1 MTRRASGILLHP
13 TSLPGPYGIGDL
25 GPSSRQFLSWLQE
38 AGQTTWQ
45 MLPLVPAG
53 AGHSPYDGS
62 SAFAGNPQL
71 ISPQDLEEGGLLS
84 ASDLAGVPLFDNE
97 SVQYDMAGEW
107 KSRLLRLA
115 WNRFRQ
121 SNPNRHRELF
131 EDWATRPEQD
141 PWLEDW
147 AMFASLK
154 AHFEGKPWSEWTP
167 DLRDREA
174 AAMASVRQELEDDIG
189 YHRFVQYLFADQWS
203 RLRET
208 ARQRSVRLL
217 GDMPFY
223 VALDSAD
230 VWAHRHLFKVDGEG
244 QPIFVAGVPPDYFS
258 ETGQRWGNPVFRWDS
273 HEGDGYRWWIERVGC
288 SLATYDSIRIDHFRA
303 FADYWEIDASE
314 PTAVNGQWTPGP
326 GVHLFERLREVLGEL
341 PLVAEDLGHITSE
354 VRELKSNLGLPG
366 MKVLQFGFD
375 SPDSEHLPHNF
386 TRNTVAYTGTHD
398 NDTSVGWLEDL
409 EPEKRQRVLDY
420 VGGGG
425 NRAHWD
431 LIRSVS
437 TSVADLSIFPMQDVL
452 GLGGRHRMNTPSSA
466 EGNWAWR
473 LQPEMADDPTAAQ
486 LRRITVLAGRLETES
501 MGPPA

>member
-1 MTRRASGILLHP
+1 MT
-13 TSLPGPYGIGDL
+13 
-25 GPSSRQFLSWLQE
+25 
-38 AGQTTWQ
+38 
-45 MLPLVPAG
+45 
-53 AGHSPYDGS
+53 
-62 SAFAGNPQL
+62 
-71 ISPQDLEEGGLLS
+71 
-84 ASDLAGVPLFDNE
+84 
-97 SVQYDMAGEW
+97 
-107 KSRLLRLA
+107 
-115 WNRFRQ
+115 
-121 SNPNRHRELF
+121 
-131 EDWATRPEQD
+131 
-141 PWLEDW
+141 
-147 AMFASLK
+147 
-154 AHFEGKPWSEWTP
+154 
-167 DLRDREA
+167 
-174 AAMASVRQELEDDIG
+174 SVRQELEDDIG

-244 QPIFVAGVPPDYFS
+244 QPTFVAGVPPDYFS

-273 HEGDGYRWWIERVGC
+273 HEADGYRWWIERVGY
-288 SLATYDSIRIDHFRA
+288 SLAIYDSIRIDHFRA

-314 PTAVNGQWTPGP
+314 PTAVNGHWIPGP

-341 PLVAEDLGHITSE
+341 PLVAEDLGHITPE
-354 VRELKSNLGLPG
+354 VRELKLNLGLPG

-398 NDTSVGWLEDL
+398 NDTSVGWLEEL

-420 VGGGG
+420 VGGDGS
-425 NRAHWD
+425 RAHWD

-437 TSVADLSIFPMQDVL
+437 NSVADLSIFPMQDVL
-452 GLGGRHRMNTPSSA
+452 GLGRRHRMNTPSSG
-466 EGNWAWR
+466 EGNWTWR
-473 LQPEMADDPTAAQ
+473 LQPEMADDATTAQ
-486 LRRITVLAGRLETES
+486 LRRITVQAGRLETES

>member
-13 TSLPGPYGIGDL
+13 TSLPGPFGIGDL
-25 GPSSRQFLSWLQE
+25 GPSSRHFLDWLQA

-45 MLPLVPAG
+45 MLPLVPPG
-53 AGHSPYDGS
+53 SSHSPYDGS
-62 SAFAGNPQL
+62 SAFAGNPLL
-71 ISPQDLEEGGLLS
+71 ISPQDLEEDGLLT
-84 ASDLAGVPLFDNE
+84 ASDLADVPPFDTA
-97 SVQYDMAGEW
+97 SVRYEMAGKW
-107 KSRLLRLA
+107 KSRLLRIG

-121 SNPNRHRELF
+121 STSHQHREPF
-131 EDWATRPEQD
+131 EDWSTRPEQN

-154 AHFEGKPWSEWTP
+154 AHFNGKPWSEWTP
-167 DLRDREA
+167 DLRDRET
-174 AAMASVRQELEDDIG
+174 AAMAAVRQELEDEIG
-189 YHRFVQYLFADQWS
+189 YHRFVQYLFAVQWS

-208 ARQRSVRLL
+208 ARQSSVRLL

-273 HEGDGYRWWIERVGC
+273 HEADGYRWWIERVGY
-288 SLATYDSIRIDHFRA
+288 SLAIYDSIRIDHFRA
-303 FADYWEIDASE
+303 FASYWEIDASE
-314 PTAVNGQWTPGP
+314 PTAVNGHWTPGP
-326 GVHLFERLREVLGEL
+326 GLQLFERLREVLGEL
-341 PLVAEDLGHITSE
+341 PLVAEDLGHITSD
-354 VRELKSNLGLPG
+354 VRELKRSLELPG
-366 MKVLQFGFD
+366 MRVLQFGFD
-375 SPDSEHLPHNF
+375 SSDSEHLPHNF

-398 NDTSVGWLEDL
+398 NDTTVGWLEGL

-420 VGGGG
+420 VSGDGS
-425 NRAHWD
+425 RAHWD

-437 TSVADLSIFPMQDVL
+437 NSVATLSIFPMQDVL
-452 GLGGRHRMNTPSSA
+452 GLGSRHRMNTPSSG

-473 LQPEMADDPTAAQ
+473 LQPEMADDATAAQ
-486 LRRITVLAGRLETES
+486 LRRITVRAGRLDTES